1 MRKYELIL
9 KSNMV
14 SHDRMDNRPIA
25 KQMVTFLVPWHKES
39 CEVLSQRVMWGII
52 TKSHVRYYHKE
63 SCEVLSQSHVRYY
76 HRVMW
81 GIITKSH
88 VRYYHKES
96 CEVLS
101 QRVMWGIIVTLCL
114 LPSSSSSE
122 NILYFRMKS
131 KNDTSYLS
139 FWLFEMRIW
148 QNINIAQFLL
158 VTSCKVKF
166 IFSIHIV
173 SWS

>member
-1 MRKYELIL
+1 MINSLLLSMLNQMRKYELIL

-52 TKSHVRYYHKE
+52 TKSHVKYYHKE

-88 VRYYHKES
+88 VRYYRKES

-101 QRVMWGIIVTLCL
+101 QRVMWGIIT
-114 LPSSSSSE
+114 
-122 NILYFRMKS
+122 KS
-131 KNDTSYLS
+131 HVRYYRHFVSVAIIVFVWEY
-139 FWLFEMRIW
+139 
-148 QNINIAQFLL
+148 
-158 VTSCKVKF
+158 F
-166 IFSIHIV
+166 IF
-173 SWS
+173 

>member
-25 KQMVTFLVPWHKES
+25 KQMVTFLVPW
-39 CEVLSQRVMWGII
+39 
-52 TKSHVRYYHKE
+52 
-63 SCEVLSQSHVRYY
+63 
-76 HRVMW
+76 
-81 GIITKSH
+81 
-88 VRYYHKES
+88 HKES